1 MQYTKFFSG
10 ILRNHGSLNFE
21 PDQLRLIMN
30 LIHLEG
36 KREGLLNVQERF
48 KKTDPPNRYDL
59 MIKSITDQIN
69 DITGG
74 STPSELI
81 QKWKHEMD

>member
-1 MQYTKFFSG
+1 
-10 ILRNHGSLNFE
+10 
-21 PDQLRLIMN
+21 MN

-48 KKTDPPNRYDL
+48 KKNDPPNRYDL
-59 MIKSITDQIN
+59 MIKSITNQIN

-74 STPSELI
+74 SAPNELI